1 MLPLF
6 LMRIMTEL
14 NSKQIHKIPGTI
26 YAQSFAHSPS
36 TSMNSFES
44 WDSKREETDSFKRR
58 MESLHDP
65 TSTNLY
71 MEGYVRLILPTF
83 ISLISFPQF
92 APQH

>member
-1 MLPLF
+1 
-6 LMRIMTEL
+6 MTEL

-36 TSMNSFES
+36 ASMNSFES

-71 MEGYVRLILPTF
+71 MEGYVRLMLLIL
-83 ISLISFPQF
+83 ISLIASLQF
-92 APQH
+92 APQY